1 MTFLRP
7 RESIVEQEFEE
18 DNFDGFDN
26 FQDGV
31 DLAEVVQKAKEMPRA
46 KSISYK
52 IVYLQPDLQDY
63 ARVKETRRQYLHGT
77 RQALLNS
84 GVFNINNLD
93 ESEYINVS
101 NAGKSMMMSKDHNPF
116 KSVLNSLQVSQRD
129 TKSSYIEVKDAEAAL
144 NNIPTT
150 TTDISSKRT
159 FTYNEASEQDLA
171 VPTSIQADVPVEVL
185 SLS

>member
-1 MTFLRP
+1 M
-7 RESIVEQEFEE
+7 
-18 DNFDGFDN
+18 
-26 FQDGV
+26 
-31 DLAEVVQKAKEMPRA
+31 
-46 KSISYK
+46 
-52 IVYLQPDLQDY
+52 
-63 ARVKETRRQYLHGT
+63 
-77 RQALLNS
+77 LNS

-116 KSVLNSLQVSQRD
+116 KSALNSLQVSQRD